1 MVERGTRGWRR
12 RGSVLAA
19 FLLLAACRSPNRGVW
34 QGTFDGSVAG
44 TVEFRISARG
54 ASLTGTME
62 GTTRDRQSFQ
72 ADLEGTIKGD
82 YFYATF
88 EGTGSAELRPVP
100 FSGFM
105 KGELRDGRGSGDWE
119 ATLRFT
125 QQKLRGAWR
134 VEQLSGP

>member
-1 MVERGTRGWRR
+1 MA
-12 RGSVLAA
+12 LA
-19 FLLLAACRSPNRGVW
+19 LAACSSPNRGVW
-34 QGTFDGSVAG
+34 RGTFDGSVAG

-54 ASLTGTME
+54 TSLTGTME
-62 GTTRDRQSFQ
+62 GSTRDRQPFH

-100 FSGFM
+100 FAGFM
-105 KGELRDGRGSGDWE
+105 KGELRDGRGEGDWE

-125 QQKLRGAWR
+125 EQELRGGWR
-134 VEQLSGP
+134 VDQVGGS